1 MYTWMFFP
9 VMFESIRWICELLWV
24 LLYDPAL
31 EKSDAI
37 CITNFKGCFPPP
49 PHVRSF
55 PTITNHDVL
64 ADCSIPD
71 NIRILCFDTVATHT
85 GTKGGVC
92 GRDFLHLA
100 CRPHILE
107 IVHVLVNAFL
117 SLHSRSINESNNVHS
132 GPSSIRRPIGQ
143 HQSKIE
149 RSEGRGSSS
158 ER

>member
-1 MYTWMFFP
+1 M
-9 VMFESIRWICELLWV
+9 SCCELCCMTLPWKNRMQFV
-24 LLYDPAL
+24 LQILRVA
-31 EKSDAI
+31 
-37 CITNFKGCFPPP
+37 FRP

-117 SLHSRSINESNNVHS
+117 SLHSRSISESNNVHS